1 MDSNWWGVLGRW
13 FKLRFGRVSENE
25 GVSGIIGSRADHHA
39 APYSLTEDFVAVYR
53 LHPLIPDVVQVHELL
68 PSVRT
73 LAPVAFNDLQGAAT
87 RDAVLRHGVTNWLY
101 SFGKQHPGAI
111 TLRNYPESLRRFER
125 LTGEVLDLAT
135 RDIVRDRERGIPR
148 YNRFR
153 ELLRMR
159 PFRSYEE
166 LVGHREDR
174 DYLIPTLKRL
184 YGEDG
189 IDRVDLLVG
198 LLAEKVPPGFG
209 FSDTAFRVFILMA
222 SRRLK
227 SDRFFTDD
235 FRPEV
240 YTPFGIDW
248 LNNETMASMLARH
261 YPALGRLIPSDR
273 NTFAP
278 W

>member
-1 MDSNWWGVLGRW
+1 
-13 FKLRFGRVSENE
+13 
-25 GVSGIIGSRADHHA
+25 
-39 APYSLTEDFVAVYR
+39 
-53 LHPLIPDVVQVHELL
+53 
-68 PSVRT
+68 
-73 LAPVAFNDLQGAAT
+73 VAFVDTQGSAT
-87 RDAVLRHGVTNWLY
+87 RDALLAHGTDDWLY
-101 SFGKQHPGAI
+101 SFGRQHPGAI
-111 TLRNYPESLRRFER
+111 TLRNYPKSLRQFKR

-135 RDIVRDRERGIPR
+135 RDVVRDRERGVPL

-153 ELLRMR
+153 ELLRMK
-159 PFRSYEE
+159 PMRSYQE
-166 LVGHREDR
+166 LVGHRPDAA
-174 DYLIPTLKRL
+174 DLIGRLERL
-184 YGEDG
+184 YGKDG
-189 IDRVDLLVG
+189 INRVDLLVG

-240 YTPFGIDW
+240 YTQFGIDW
-248 LNNETMASMLARH
+248 LNSETMQSLIERH
-261 YPALGRLIPSDR
+261 YPALAGKIPSDK